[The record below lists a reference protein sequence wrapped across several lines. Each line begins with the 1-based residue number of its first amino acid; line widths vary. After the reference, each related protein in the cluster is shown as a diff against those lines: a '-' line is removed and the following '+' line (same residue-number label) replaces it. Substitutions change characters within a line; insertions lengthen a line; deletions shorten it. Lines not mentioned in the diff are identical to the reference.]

1 MGDDCVRLAS
11 VTPQGAEARRA
22 GSVEER
28 QAQRL
33 SRSGERD
40 NRPAGGVSD
49 KSGDKWWDN
58 PGDKRLDK
66 WWDKFFYPANF
77 NALHG

>member
-22 GSVEER
+22 GPIEER

-49 KSGDKWWDN
+49 KSGDKWWDKQ
-58 PGDKRLDK
+58 GDKWLDK
-66 WWDKFFYPANF
+66 WWDKFFCLNDF
-77 NALHG
+77 SRLDG